1 MTQFTALAGAA
12 RLGAWF
18 IPACIANHFE
28 WSAPED
34 RHAMLKEFRDF
45 ALKGSV
51 VDLAIGVVVGAAF
64 GSIVTSL
71 VNDII
76 MPPIGWLTGDID
88 FSKLAITLPPAPFV
102 DPSEPPVGI
111 AYGKFL
117 NALISFALIAWALFF
132 VVKAMNVLR
141 KKQEQQEAAA
151 PPVQEQLLTEI
162 RDLLKK

>member
-1 MTQFTALAGAA
+1 
-12 RLGAWF
+12 
-18 IPACIANHFE
+18 
-28 WSAPED
+28 
-34 RHAMLKEFRDF
+34 MLKEFRDF

-51 VDLAIGVVVGAAF
+51 VDLAIGVVIGAAF

-76 MPPIGWLTGDID
+76 MPPIGWLTGGID

-111 AYGKFL
+111 AYGRFL

-132 VVKAMNVLR
+132 VVKAMNA
-141 KKQEQQEAAA
+141 QEARATGSRRP